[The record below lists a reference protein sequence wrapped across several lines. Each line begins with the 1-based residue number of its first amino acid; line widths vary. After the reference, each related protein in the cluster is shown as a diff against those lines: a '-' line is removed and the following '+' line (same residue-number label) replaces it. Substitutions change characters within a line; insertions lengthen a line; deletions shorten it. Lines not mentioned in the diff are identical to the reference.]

1 MCLRTLRRI
10 WGEKSCLKSLSL
22 CKMRRRM
29 LLRLRLRPRRLLSI
43 SLLVLNLHHRNPVP
57 HVLATRASLAQSLL
71 LSPLVPARAL
81 VVRLSPT
88 GLFRVLNV
96 LRPLRRL
103 LNILLSLRL
112 LSSAQSLTRRPLAL
126 PRLQQAS
133 RTTPTTPTTSRTTT
147 PSATSLSM
155 LRTKRR
161 PRSSAISSQR
171 AIP

>member
-1 MCLRTLRRI
+1 M
-10 WGEKSCLKSLSL
+10 KSLSL

-29 LLRLRLRPRRLLSI
+29 LLCLRLRLRPRRLLSI
-43 SLLVLNLHHRNPVP
+43 SLLVLSLHHRNLVP
-57 HVLATRASLAQSLL
+57 HILATRASLAQSLL

-88 GLFRVLNV
+88 GLFRVLNA

-103 LNILLSLRL
+103 LNILSRRLLSLRL
-112 LSSAQSLTRRPLAL
+112 LSSAQSLTRRPLVL
-126 PRLQQAS
+126 PRLQQAF
-133 RTTPTTPTTSRTTT
+133 RMTPTTPTTLKTTT
-147 PSATSLSM
+147 PSATSLST

>member
-1 MCLRTLRRI
+1 MRLTTLQISPMCLRTPRRI
-10 WGEKSCLKSLSL
+10 WGEKSCLKSLSP

-29 LLRLRLRPRRLLSI
+29 LLRLRLRPRPLSLI
-43 SLLVLNLHHRNPVP
+43 RLLVLNLHHRNLVP

-88 GLFRVLNV
+88 GLFRVLNA

-103 LNILLSLRL
+103 LNSLSRRLLSLRL
-112 LSSAQSLTRRPLAL
+112 LSSAQSLTRRPLVL
-126 PRLQQAS
+126 LRLQQAS

-147 PSATSLSM
+147 P
-155 LRTKRR
+155 
-161 PRSSAISSQR
+161 
-171 AIP
+171 